1 MKAKGRHLS
10 RLRAIASGAEVSI
23 LVGAGVSMNPPACL
37 PSGWGFMTG
46 LLERLCPS
54 KRVYRSILGHA
65 DYRRADLLPGSFLRF
80 ESLLERLREHLDP
93 DLRALDCFD
102 LGVRRDEPCNAIHE
116 GLAALLADGVPVWTT
131 NFDGF
136 IESAARRRGAKI
148 RVLYKPEQFHK
159 RFLVGGGPAA
169 LLKIHGSFRDS
180 RGRVVRDSLKATI
193 SSVGRM
199 SIGLDEAAVETFRA
213 SLQTRDLFVAGYS
226 GLDDFDVSD
235 LIATAESGRGL
246 VWLRHDARAEP
257 FAVYGWRDIARLYR
271 EEEAETGRAS
281 REVSIMFGLGYA
293 GLRPRE
299 SLFLIA
305 GHTDQI
311 LSAIFPRHFGR
322 IPEGLRCGASTPGVN
337 TLAEHF
343 RHWSSHVARL
353 TKSDQWLFC
362 GILLD
367 DLGDLRGAARCYQK
381 AIDWAES
388 LRRPGQELAAHRNL
402 VAVLT
407 DLEELGRARR
417 LAVRLRS
424 KQRRYKNEVSVTD
437 RAYTANTLGKLYEA
451 LGTSSASFDRARAEY
466 RRAAKLAD
474 AAGDREL
481 KAIAEHNLGILSL
494 INGRTKDADLFLN
507 RSLETAQAAGA
518 LPRVAD
524 ALIGLARVA
533 DRRRD
538 VAGALLLRE
547 RARSLYERLGDLD
560 GEFDAILYELESV
573 DSGRVADE
581 DLQGLIDRAEKVVA
595 VLRYPYYSAV
605 LKRAVAEVR
614 RHQRKYSLARRLL
627 DEAAEECHEIG
638 MRDGLLTVLAARGFL
653 EAEAG
658 RHAEALEYLRRGY
671 RLSRGLNETLIR
683 SDIVYKLAELHL
695 HGRRVVGALRY
706 ANEAVELNRKVGDP
720 VWVVDSLLLKAEI
733 MLALKRP
740 AEARRYLNSARKE
753 AELVPRSNV
762 SELGRLASRFAEVES
777 AAVAG

>member
-1 MKAKGRHLS
+1 MRATGRHLKKV
-10 RLRAIASGAEVSI
+10 RDIARRAEVSI

-46 LLERLCPS
+46 LLERLSPS
-54 KRVYRSILGHA
+54 PHVYRNILGHT
-65 DYRRADLLPGSFLRF
+65 DYRSADLLPGSFLRF
-80 ESLLERLREHLDP
+80 ESLLERLREHIDP

-116 GLAALLADGVPVWTT
+116 GLASLLIGGVPVWTT

-136 IESAARRRGAKI
+136 IESAARRRGARI
-148 RVLYKPEQFHK
+148 RVLYKPEQFHE
-159 RFLVGGGPAA
+159 RFLVSGGPAA
-169 LLKIHGSFRDS
+169 LLKIHGSFRDW

-199 SIGLDEAAVETFRA
+199 SIGLDEAAVDTFRA

-235 LIATAESGRGL
+235 LIATTQSSRGL
-246 VWLRHDARAEP
+246 VWLRHDARAKP
-257 FAVYGWRDIARLYR
+257 FVVYGWRDIARLYR
-271 EEEAETGRAS
+271 EEATETGRAS
-281 REVSIMFGLGYA
+281 REVSIMFGLGDA

-299 SLFLIA
+299 GLFLIA
-305 GHTDQI
+305 GHTDEI
-311 LSAIFPRHFGR
+311 LSAIFPRHFGP
-322 IPEGLRCGASTPGVN
+322 IPEDLRCGASTPGVS

-362 GILLD
+362 GILFD
-367 DLGDLRGAARCYQK
+367 DLGDLREAARCYWK
-381 AIDWAES
+381 TIDWAKR
-388 LRRPGQELAAHRNL
+388 LHRPGQELAAHRNL

-407 DLEELGRARR
+407 DLEELGPARR
-417 LAVRLRS
+417 LAARLRS
-424 KQRRYKNEVSVTD
+424 RQRRHKNEVSITD
-437 RAYTANTLGKLYEA
+437 RAYTANTLGKLHEA
-451 LGTSSASFDRARAEY
+451 LGTSSASLDRARAEY

-474 AAGDREL
+474 EAGEREL

-494 INGRTKDADLFLN
+494 INGRTKEADLFLN

-547 RARSLYERLGDLD
+547 RARSLYERLGDPD

-581 DLQGLIDRAEKVVA
+581 DLEELIDRAEKVVGM
-595 VLRYPYYSAV
+595 LHYPYYGAV

-614 RHQRKYSLARRLL
+614 RHQRKYRLARRLL
-627 DEAAEECHEIG
+627 NEAAGEFERIG
-638 MRDGLLTVLAARGFL
+638 TKDGLLAVLAARGFL

-671 RLSRGLNETLIR
+671 RLSRRLNETLIR
-683 SDIVYKLAELHL
+683 SDIVYKLAELL
-695 HGRRVVGALRY
+695 LLRRRAGDALRY
-706 ANEAVELNRKVGDP
+706 VDEAVELNRKVGDP

-740 AEARRYLNSARKE
+740 AEARRCLGSVRKE
-753 AELVPRSNV
+753 AALVPRSNV
-762 SELGRLASRFAEVES
+762 SELGRLASRAAEVES
-777 AAVAG
+777 AAGVE